1 MVAVEKSLAAALA
14 RGPVVLDGGLAT
26 ELEARGH
33 DLGSAL
39 WSARLLRD
47 DPDAI
52 AAASA
57 AFAEAGAKV
66 VTTASY
72 QATVEGFA
80 AAGLDASEARALI
93 ARSVQLARRAA
104 PSAWVAG
111 SVGPYG
117 AFLADGSEYTGA
129 YTAPDWR
136 GRTGGGL
143 SVAELRAFHRPRMV
157 LLAEAGAD
165 VLACETVPAAAEAE
179 ALLAEAESLG
189 VPIWLS
195 LTTVTGDDGVVR
207 TRRGE
212 PAAAVFGLAAGVDAV
227 VAVGVNCTDP
237 AGVPPAIAAA
247 RAAGKPVVVYPNSGE
262 RWDAAARRW
271 TGAPGFRPDDVAG
284 WAAAGARLIGGC
296 CRVRPRDIAAVA
308 RSVRGWDAR
317 R

>member
-1 MVAVEKSLAAALA
+1 MVIVGTSLTGALA
-14 RGPVVLDGGLAT
+14 RRPVVLDGGLAT

-47 DPDAI
+47 DPSAV
-52 AAASA
+52 AAAHA
-57 AFAEAGAKV
+57 AFAAAGAEV
-66 VTTASY
+66 LTTASY
-72 QATVEGFA
+72 QATIEGFA
-80 AAGLDASEARALI
+80 AAGIDPPEARALI
-93 ARSVQLARRAA
+93 AGSVELARRAA

-129 YTAPDWR
+129 YTAPDWT
-136 GRTGGGL
+136 GRAGGGL
-143 SVAELRAFHRPRMV
+143 SVAELRAFHRPRMA

-179 ALLAEAESLG
+179 SLLAEAESLG
-189 VPIWLS
+189 VAVWLS

-212 PAAAVFGLAAGVDAV
+212 PAAEVFGLAAGLDAV

-262 RWDAAARRW
+262 RWAGGSWAGD
-271 TGAPGFRPDDVAG
+271 PGFRAADVAG

-296 CRVRPRDIAAVA
+296 CRVRPSEIAAVA
-308 RSVRGWDAR
+308 AAL
-317 R
+317 